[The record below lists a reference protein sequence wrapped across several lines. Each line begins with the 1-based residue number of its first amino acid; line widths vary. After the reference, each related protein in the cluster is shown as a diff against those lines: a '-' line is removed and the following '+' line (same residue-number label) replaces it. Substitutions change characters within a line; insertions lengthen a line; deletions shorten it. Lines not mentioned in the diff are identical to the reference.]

1 MALKD
6 NSYGSLTGV
15 ASRAPRWA
23 KAGTFDDT
31 TAPTG
36 TQVEGFIDEVSA
48 LVNIHLQELN
58 FEIPITQAD
67 ALLLMQMFVND
78 EVASIV
84 LGLHGS
90 GRFAP
95 KSGKSAGKGESR
107 FVRILNDFREFITI
121 HQYGLAKI
129 GVGGSGSLQ
138 IFSSYDEDVEPLLS
152 RDTLDI
158 T

>member
-1 MALKD
+1 MTLAT

-23 KAGTFDDT
+23 NGGTFDAT
-31 TAPTG
+31 TSPTLA
-36 TQVEGFIDEVSA
+36 QVEGFIDEVSA

-58 FEIPITQAD
+58 FDIPIDQAD
-67 ALLLMQMFVND
+67 VVLLMNMFVND

-107 FVRILNDFREFITI
+107 FVRILNDLKEFLET
-121 HQYGLAKI
+121 HQYGLSKL
-129 GVGGSGSLQ
+129 GVDGGSSLQ
-138 IFSSYDEDVEPLLS
+138 IFSSYDDDVEPLLS

>member
-1 MALKD
+1 MTLQD

-23 KAGTFDDT
+23 KDGTFDAT
-31 TAPTG
+31 TTPTL
-36 TQVEGFIDEVSA
+36 TQAEGFIDEVSA

-58 FEIPITQAD
+58 FDIPITQDD
-67 ALLLMQMFVND
+67 ALLLMNMFVND

-95 KSGKSAGKGESR
+95 KAGKAAGTGESR
-107 FVRILNDFREFITI
+107 FVRILNDLKEFLET
-121 HQYGLAKI
+121 HQYGLAKL
-129 GVGGSGSLQ
+129 GVDGGGSLQ
-138 IFSSYDEDVEPLLS
+138 IFSSYDDDVEPLLS

-158 T
+158 A